1 MTDWPNKD
9 TDRSRCRS
17 SRLAAAIANDF
28 YSGQLDLSAR
38 GPVQAGW
45 SIMPEVQAVARLT
58 RDGQPELTVRRFLTF
73 VSAMERNRDSNRLW
87 ADAVQLMASQ
97 PETFDPATVSVMPL
111 EELGETLSATHMSRY
126 HRSDTDAWHTI
137 ARSLHARGGPVAC
150 LVEQGRGDAIEL
162 LKDLRSVD
170 SEGRS
175 RYPVLRG
182 QKIGPLWVR
191 VMAEPGGAEVENID
205 VVDIAVDVHVR
216 KVTENLGVANT
227 HGLAMDKAKP
237 TIRDAWKSAVDG
249 AEFGGP
255 PGIAGTC
262 AALDPALWA
271 YGKYGCGHCEKA
283 GKLEPI
289 GEACRC
295 CQKRLSQ

>member
-1 MTDWPNKD
+1 MTHQPNED
-9 TDRSRCRS
+9 MERSRCRS

-28 YSGQLDLSAR
+28 YSGRLDLSAR
-38 GPVQAGW
+38 GPVPIGW
-45 SIMPEVQAVARLT
+45 SIMPEAQAVARLR

-73 VSAMERNRDSNRLW
+73 VCAMERNRDSNRLW
-87 ADAVQLMASQ
+87 DDAVELLASR
-97 PETFDPATVSVMPL
+97 PEAFDPATVSVMPL
-111 EELGETLSATHMSRY
+111 MELGETLSAAHMSRY
-126 HRSDTDAWHTI
+126 HRSDTDAWQTI
-137 ARSLHARGGPVAC
+137 ARSLLAGNGPVAH
-150 LVEQGRGDAIEL
+150 LVEHGTGDAVKLLEDLCSVSSEGPRYPL
-162 LKDLRSVD
+162 LK
-170 SEGRS
+170 G
-175 RYPVLRG
+175 P
-182 QKIGPLWVR
+182 KIGPLWVR
-191 VMAEPGGAEVENID
+191 VMAEPGGARVENID
-205 VVDIAVDVHVR
+205 VVDIAVDVHVQ

-295 CQKRLSQ
+295 CQKQLPQ

>member
-1 MTDWPNKD
+1 MEDRPNKD
-9 TDRSRCRS
+9 IDRSRCRS
-17 SRLAAAIANDF
+17 SQLATTVANDF

-38 GPVQAGW
+38 GAIPVGW
-45 SIMPEVQAVARLT
+45 SIMPEVEAVTRLR

-87 ADAVQLMASQ
+87 ADAVELLASQ
-97 PETFDPATVSVMPL
+97 PETFDPPAVSVMPL
-111 EELGETLSATHMSRY
+111 GELAEKLSAARMTRY
-126 HRSDTDAWHTI
+126 HRSDTDAWQTI
-137 ARSLHARGGPVAC
+137 ARSLHAGGGPVAH
-150 LVEQGRGDAIEL
+150 LVEQGRGDAVKL
-162 LKDLRSVD
+162 LNDLCSVD
-170 SEGRS
+170 SEGRP
-175 RYPVLRG
+175 RYPVLKG

-205 VVDIAVDVHVR
+205 VVDIAVDIHVR

-237 TIRDAWKSAVDG
+237 TIRDAWKSAVAG

-271 YGKYGCGHCEKA
+271 YGKYGCGHCTKA

-295 CQKRLSQ
+295 CQKQL